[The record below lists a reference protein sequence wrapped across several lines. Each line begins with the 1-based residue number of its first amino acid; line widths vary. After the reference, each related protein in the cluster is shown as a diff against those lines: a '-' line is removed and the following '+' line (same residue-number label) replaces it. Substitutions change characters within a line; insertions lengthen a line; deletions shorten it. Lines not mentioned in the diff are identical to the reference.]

1 MFNDLTLHGCR
12 IQLDVTLHS
21 MVVAACNKALSQQ
34 AQIVNQKLIDDFFL
48 KFPVNKLV
56 HAANES
62 DETDSP
68 TSSGGSSPPSPSS
81 LSSSPQPHAAALSST
96 NHADVSTTSS
106 MSFKFNQ
113 GHFESSGSCSTNAP
127 LQSARA
133 STLPPSPPRI
143 PPPPLLNG
151 SLAKETVGWTSSPIQ
166 LKHTWSGD
174 GSDMG
179 GNEKSAEFADNP
191 STLLTFHQKK
201 DWWTSSFH
209 TTELSFNAQEKH
221 HVFLGDKPTPYINN
235 NNGSAQQHSI
245 NNIGSSQQCNNNGS
259 LKKSNN
265 NVHHNDEGD
274 THRITA
280 NTSPSFAPI
289 PSSPSQGIELD
300 VRPSSSFA
308 YDSEWKT
315 FPPSSIPV
323 AQKVAANPAIPAVPI
338 AAIAAPPPV
347 VPMALQ
353 ASLRFG
359 APPFYMETVP
369 KPSED
374 VLDDDDGP
382 IPEVING
389 FLAELGIDDD
399 GVK

>member
-21 MVVAACNKALSQQ
+21 KVVAACNKALSQQ
-34 AQIVNQKLIDDFFL
+34 GQIVNQKLIDDFFL

-56 HAANES
+56 HAPNES

-81 LSSSPQPHAAALSST
+81 LSSSPQSHAAALSSA
-96 NHADVSTTSS
+96 NHADVSTSSS

-151 SLAKETVGWTSSPIQ
+151 SLAKETIGWTSSPMQ
-166 LKHTWSGD
+166 LKQTWSSD

-191 STLLTFHQKK
+191 STLTFHQKK

-221 HVFLGDKPTPYINN
+221 HVFLGDNKPTPYINN

-259 LKKSNN
+259 VKQSNN
-265 NVHHNDEGD
+265 NVQHNGEGD

-280 NTSPSFAPI
+280 NTSPSFAHI

-300 VRPSSSFA
+300 ARPSSSFA

-315 FPPSSIPV
+315 FPPTSIPV
-323 AQKVAANPAIPAVPI
+323 AQKVAQKVHPVPSVPI
-338 AAIAAPPPV
+338 TAIAAPPV

-353 ASLRFG
+353 ASLRFS
-359 APPFYMETVP
+359 APPFYMGTLP
-369 KPSED
+369 LSPED
-374 VLDDDDGP
+374 VLDDDGP